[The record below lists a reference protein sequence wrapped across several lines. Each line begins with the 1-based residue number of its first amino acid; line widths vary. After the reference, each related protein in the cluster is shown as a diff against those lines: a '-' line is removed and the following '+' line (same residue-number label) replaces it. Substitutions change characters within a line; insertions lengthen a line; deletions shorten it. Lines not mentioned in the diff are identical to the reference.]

1 MAPLTLKALDMVGF
15 FFTLV
20 ILPVIYLDSD
30 SIWLLRILNDQNI
43 RACPRGV
50 QAESSTSL
58 CPLSQESDC
67 DPCCRGDSFAKTGH
81 LSKLLTPQA
90 SLCSRGMP
98 GLHHE
103 VFIGKDNAMP
113 MAAPGHHSYTWPFH
127 KPAKNL
133 WWVAA
138 ENVMRRQWFQA
149 KPKEGITTRLAQ
161 RDSYASRSNTY
172 ITWARALF
180 ASNRFLWRYTRM
192 GSSQQI
198 SVAAEQT

>member
-1 MAPLTLKALDMVGF
+1 
-15 FFTLV
+15 
-20 ILPVIYLDSD
+20 
-30 SIWLLRILNDQNI
+30 
-43 RACPRGV
+43 
-50 QAESSTSL
+50 
-58 CPLSQESDC
+58 
-67 DPCCRGDSFAKTGH
+67 
-81 LSKLLTPQA
+81 
-90 SLCSRGMP
+90 MP

-127 KPAKNL
+127 TPAKNL

-161 RDSYASRSNTY
+161 RDSYAGRSNTY
-172 ITWARALF
+172 ITWACALF

-198 SVAAEQT
+198 SVSGCWTNLTDEFVTEEAVCNFHLLHERSKFVYNTTYSPCLSSGLSSTPNTTFLYLTTEQMNMFVYFPEILMKRPKTTMLTDLNMDGIHIAWTT